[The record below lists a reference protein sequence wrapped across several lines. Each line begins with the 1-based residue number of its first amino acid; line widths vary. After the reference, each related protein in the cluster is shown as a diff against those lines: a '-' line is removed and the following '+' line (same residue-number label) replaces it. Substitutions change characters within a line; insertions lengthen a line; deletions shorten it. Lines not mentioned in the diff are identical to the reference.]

1 VTVKMPQFPLSQ
13 TIVHAVVER
22 IGDHD
27 HCQAGG
33 TIGLSGALAAA
44 LAQATAN
51 ATLSLQPTPAQD
63 AAARTMQAAM
73 ARIRTDFLRLADQ
86 DADAILAFVA
96 LEERGEPLA
105 GYTLLCDGPR
115 AMADLALDAAQAM
128 QAFRTHVCERSHDD
142 LEFALTLMV
151 GVARAAMQLLDSN
164 LRIWPLP
171 ALLVEFE
178 PHVDRLLQAIDAL
191 APAARIRA

>member
-1 VTVKMPQFPLSQ
+1 MATQTLLSH
-13 TIVHAVVER
+13 TAVHAVIAR

-51 ATLSLQPTPAQD
+51 ATRAADHTPAQ
-63 AAARTMQAAM
+63 AAAAQGMQTAM
-73 ARIRTDFLRLADQ
+73 ARARAEFQRLAD
-86 DADAILAFVA
+86 ADANAILEFVA

-105 GYTLLCDGPR
+105 GYVLLCDGPR
-115 AMADLALDAAQAM
+115 AMADLAITAAHTM
-128 QAFRTHVCERSHDD
+128 QTFRAHVCERSRDD
-142 LEFALTLMV
+142 LEFAITLMA
-151 GVARAAMQLLDSN
+151 GVARAALQLLDSN

-171 ALLVEFE
+171 DLLAEFE
-178 PHVDRLLQAIDAL
+178 PHVTRIVAEL
-191 APAARIRA
+191 AQVRPLERIRRTA

>member
-1 VTVKMPQFPLSQ
+1 MLDQSLLSFTTVRD
-13 TIVHAVVER
+13 AVAR

-51 ATLSLQPTPAQD
+51 ATRSLASTPTQD
-63 AAARTMQAAM
+63 EAARTLQETMVH
-73 ARIRTDFLRLADQ
+73 IRTEFLRLADQ
-86 DADAILAFVA
+86 DANAILEFVA

-105 GYTLLCDGPR
+105 GYVLLCNGPR
-115 AMADLALDAAQAM
+115 EMADLALGAVQAM
-128 QAFRTHVCERSHDD
+128 QRFRAHVCERSHDD

-171 ALLVEFE
+171 DLLAEFD
-178 PHVDRLLQAIDAL
+178 PHVIRLLGEIDEL
-191 APAARIRA
+191 KPVVRIRG